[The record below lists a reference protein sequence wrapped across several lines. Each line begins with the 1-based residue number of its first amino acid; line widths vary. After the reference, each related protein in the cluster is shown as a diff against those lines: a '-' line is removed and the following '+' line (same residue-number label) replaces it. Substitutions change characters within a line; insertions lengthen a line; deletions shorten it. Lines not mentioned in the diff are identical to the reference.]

1 MSSPVVFE
9 ISHCK
14 QKTYNNI
21 FQAGG
26 VLAMGWGPPARAQ
39 PCHGTEDRLPRRS
52 KRREHIVRQ
61 QAETLLGLRA
71 TLPKHE
77 PKRDAATQT
86 GPDATPRTSLRQL
99 ANAVAR
105 VPASATDQKA
115 IEVRRALRNLHLLL
129 RSERLYVKDHPL
141 RLDSLDS
148 AYDSIRNATEILG
161 GLEIRVERGGL
172 VAPRIGDAH
181 LPDARGEMQALAID
195 LQRAGIHV
203 MTFSKKFHVGEL
215 DTLAGLVKASLL
227 KSEDPANSAGN
238 AWWPARLLENRVEGI
253 SINTQTE
260 RRVDTVLASLIA
272 ALVAYGGHSPRETT
286 DAPIQAPDFDDLV
299 ACLRLLARLTP
310 PLESAR
316 GLSPEEAARAIHGAM
331 EEASRD
337 SVCMLL
343 SSVSQ
348 YGPREGERPQP
359 YLLRLSEHLIFE
371 FLGAEFSSGSL
382 TASSVR
388 PTINRLSDVMV
399 DAGGYSGPHS
409 SQHLS
414 SLAVTWATDTH
425 REQLIDRFWLELPPR
440 EKSAV
445 LRGPDVWC
453 VPVAALRHTLG
464 QLADAG
470 ADAPRREAR
479 NIILNYARR
488 IEHAD
493 PSARRSVAAGLNEMS
508 SIIESLWPNQ
518 LPEDLSRGAM
528 KALDEEKA
536 PETAALL
543 AAFVE
548 SLGRIAVNRADYSGF
563 ENILTSLER
572 APQDKE
578 HGHVATLANRLVV
591 QDRWLLLVD
600 AALANRPLDPCL
612 PRLLQRDPERLLDRL
627 TLLLTEPRGAEMVP
641 AMARLLR
648 TIGVPVL
655 NLLETRLYEARR
667 QRVTAAIKLLA
678 ASDPERLLRGLARAM
693 ASWEWNLQDLAV
705 SELSRP
711 NNAASALTTAFVFSA
726 ILADAH
732 PMVVPMMID
741 QLGLAQETTAVPQL
755 MEIAAG
761 EHESLRDQFVR
772 IKAIEALGRMRAPE
786 AAELLR
792 RLSENRDGLTYA
804 EPAGLRAAAED
815 ALALIENR
823 PSFKQAAAAFGA
835 PAQSSSGYVIPRR
848 YTRVPLDS
856 PLRAQ
861 IEGAPA
867 GLTRVRT
874 ISLGGAYLES
884 PRKLSVGDSIKLEV
898 RAGLRKIN
906 FTAVVRN
913 IGPDGGGVEFVH
925 MRDEDREK
933 LRKLVQRHL
942 QL

>member
-1 MSSPVVFE
+1 MNKLQDEV
-9 ISHCK
+9 
-14 QKTYNNI
+14 
-21 FQAGG
+21 
-26 VLAMGWGPPARAQ
+26 
-39 PCHGTEDRLPRRS
+39 
-52 KRREHIVRQ
+52 
-61 QAETLLGLRA
+61 ETSLVLRA
-71 TLPKHE
+71 TKPVQKAE
-77 PKRDAATQT
+77 REAASQSN
-86 GPDATPRTSLRQL
+86 PDLTPRTYLRQL
-99 ANAVAR
+99 ATAVSRIPAR
-105 VPASATDQKA
+105 ATDQKA
-115 IEVRRALRNLHLLL
+115 IEVNRALRNLHLLL
-129 RSERLYVKDHPL
+129 RSERLYEKDHPL

-148 AYDSIRNATEILG
+148 AYDSLRSTTEILG

-195 LQRAGIHV
+195 LQRAGIHALA
-203 MTFSKKFHVGEL
+203 FSKKFHVGEL
-215 DTLAGLVKASLL
+215 DTLARLVKTSLL

-272 ALVAYGGHSPRETT
+272 ALVAYGGHSPRETA
-286 DAPIQAPDFDDLV
+286 DAPIQPPDFDDLV

-337 SVCMLL
+337 SVTMLL

-359 YLLRLSEHLIFE
+359 YLQRLSEHLIFE
-371 FLGAEFSSGSL
+371 FLNAEFSSGSL

-388 PTINRLSDVMV
+388 PTFYRLSDVIA
-399 DAGGYSGPHS
+399 DAGAYSGPHS

-414 SLAVTWATDTH
+414 SLAVTWTTDTH

-453 VPVAALRHTLG
+453 VPVAALRQTLG
-464 QLADAG
+464 QLVDAG

-479 NIILNYARR
+479 NIVLNYARR

-493 PSARRSVAAGLNEMS
+493 PSARRSVAAGLNELS
-508 SIIESLWPNQ
+508 SLFESLWPNQ

-528 KALDEEKA
+528 KALDVEKA

-563 ENILTSLER
+563 EYILTGLER

-578 HGHVATLANRLVV
+578 HGHMAALANRLVA

-600 AALANRPLDPCL
+600 AALANRALDPVL

-678 ASDPERLLRGLARAM
+678 AADPERLLRGLARAM

-711 NNAASALTTAFVFSA
+711 NNSATALSTAFVFSA
-726 ILADAH
+726 VLADAH

-741 QLGLAQETTAVPQL
+741 QIGLAKETTAVPQL

-761 EHESLRDQFVR
+761 EHEVLRDQFVR

-792 RLSENRDGLTYA
+792 RLSENREGLTYA

-867 GLTRVRT
+867 GLTRVKT

-884 PRKLSVGDSIKLEV
+884 PRTLTVGDSIKLEV
-898 RAGLRKIN
+898 RAGLRKIT

-913 IGPDGGGVEFVH
+913 IGPDGSGIEFVH

>member
-1 MSSPVVFE
+1 LVRRAAIPINEAKREPAS
-9 ISHCK
+9 
-14 QKTYNNI
+14 
-21 FQAGG
+21 QA
-26 VLAMGWGPPARAQ
+26 
-39 PCHGTEDRLPRRS
+39 S
-52 KRREHIVRQ
+52 
-61 QAETLLGLRA
+61 
-71 TLPKHE
+71 
-77 PKRDAATQT
+77 
-86 GPDATPRTSLRQL
+86 PDATPRTSLRQL
-99 ANAVAR
+99 AYAVAR
-105 VPASATDQKA
+105 VPASIMDQKA
-115 IEVRRALRNLHLLL
+115 SEVQHALRNLHLLI
-129 RSERLYVKDHPL
+129 RSERLYEKDHPL

-148 AYDSIRNATEILG
+148 AYDSIRSVTELLG

-181 LPDARGEMQALAID
+181 LPDSRGEMQALAVD
-195 LQRAGIHV
+195 LQRAGIHALA
-203 MTFSKKFHVGEL
+203 FLKKFHVGEL
-215 DTLAGLVKASLL
+215 DTLARLVKASLL
-227 KSEDPANSAGN
+227 KSEDPANGTGN
-238 AWWPARLLENRVEGI
+238 SWWPARLLENRVEGI

-260 RRVDTVLASLIA
+260 RRVDTVLASLIG
-272 ALVAYGGHSPRETT
+272 ALVAYGGHSPREKV
-286 DAPIQAPDFDDLV
+286 DSPIQPPDFDDLV
-299 ACLRLLARLTP
+299 ACLRLLAKLTP

-359 YLLRLSEHLIFE
+359 YLLRLSENIIFE
-371 FLGAEFSSGSL
+371 FLSAEFSSGSL

-388 PTINRLSDVMV
+388 PTICRLSDVIV
-399 DAGGYSGPHS
+399 EAGGYSGPHS

-425 REQLIDRFWLELPPR
+425 REQLIDKFWLELPPR

-445 LRGPDVWC
+445 LRGSDVWC

-464 QLADAG
+464 QLAEAG

-479 NIILNYARR
+479 NIVLNYARR
-488 IEHAD
+488 IEHAEA
-493 PSARRSVAAGLNEMS
+493 SARRFVAAGLNELS
-508 SIIESLWPNQ
+508 PIIESLWPNQ

-528 KALDEEKA
+528 KALDSEKS

-548 SLGRIAVNRADYSGF
+548 SLGRIAVSRGDYSGF
-563 ENILTSLER
+563 ETILAGLER
-572 APQDKE
+572 APHDKE
-578 HGHVATLANRLVV
+578 HDHMSALAHRLVA

-600 AALANRPLDPCL
+600 AALANRPLDPVL
-612 PRLLQRDPERLLDRL
+612 PRLLQRDPERLLDRM

-667 QRVTAAIKLLA
+667 QRVTAGIKLLA
-678 ASDPERLLRGLARAM
+678 AADPERLLRGLARAM

-711 NNAASALTTAFVFSA
+711 SNSSSAMSTAFVFSA

-761 EHESLRDQFVR
+761 EHEVLRDQFVR

-792 RLSENRDGLTYA
+792 KLAENREGLTYA

-835 PAQSSSGYVIPRR
+835 PAQSSSGYLIPRR
-848 YTRVPLDS
+848 YTRVPLES

-867 GLTRVRT
+867 GLSRVKT

-884 PRKLSVGDSIKLEV
+884 PGKLSIGDSIKLEV

-913 IGPDGGGVEFVH
+913 IGPDGSGIEFVH

>member
-1 MSSPVVFE
+1 LV
-9 ISHCK
+9 
-14 QKTYNNI
+14 
-21 FQAGG
+21 
-26 VLAMGWGPPARAQ
+26 
-39 PCHGTEDRLPRRS
+39 
-52 KRREHIVRQ
+52 
-61 QAETLLGLRA
+61 LRA
-71 TLPKHE
+71 TLPVQIA
-77 PKRDAATQT
+77 KRESASSQSN
-86 GPDATPRTSLRQL
+86 PDLTPRTYLRHL
-99 ANAVAR
+99 ATAVSR
-105 VPASATDQKA
+105 VPASATDHKA
-115 IEVRRALRNLHLLL
+115 IEVNRALRNLHLLL
-129 RSERLYVKDHPL
+129 RSQRLYDKDHPL

-148 AYDSIRNATEILG
+148 AYDSIRSTTEILG

-195 LQRAGIHV
+195 LQRAGIHILA
-203 MTFSKKFHVGEL
+203 FSKKFHVGEL
-215 DTLAGLVKASLL
+215 DTLARLVKTSLL

-272 ALVAYGGHSPRETT
+272 ALVAYGGHSPREAA
-286 DAPIQAPDFDDLV
+286 DAPIQAPNFDDLV

-337 SVCMLL
+337 SVTMLL

-371 FLGAEFSSGSL
+371 FLNAEFSSASL
-382 TASSVR
+382 AASSVR
-388 PTINRLSDVMV
+388 PTFYRLTDVIV
-399 DAGGYSGPHS
+399 DAGAYSGPHS

-425 REQLIDRFWLELPPR
+425 REQLLDRFWLELSPR
-440 EKSAV
+440 EKSAI

-479 NIILNYARR
+479 NIVLNYARR
-488 IEHAD
+488 IEHTD
-493 PSARRSVAAGLNEMS
+493 PSARRSVAAGLNELS
-508 SIIESLWPNQ
+508 LLFESLWPNQ
-518 LPEDLSRGAM
+518 LPQDLSRGAM
-528 KALDEEKA
+528 KALDKEKA

-563 ENILTSLER
+563 EFILTGLER

-578 HGHVATLANRLVV
+578 HGHMAALANRLVA

-600 AALANRPLDPCL
+600 AALANRALDPVL

-678 ASDPERLLRGLARAM
+678 AADPERLLRGLARAM

-711 NNAASALTTAFVFSA
+711 NNSASALSTAFVFSA

-772 IKAIEALGRMRAPE
+772 IKAIEALGRMRASE

-792 RLSENRDGLTYA
+792 KLAENREGLTYA

-815 ALALIENR
+815 ALALIEYR
-823 PSFKQAAAAFGA
+823 PSFKQAAGAFGA
-835 PAQSSSGYVIPRR
+835 PAQSSSSYVIPRR

-867 GLTRVRT
+867 GLARVKT

-884 PRKLSVGDSIKLEV
+884 PRKLTIGDSIKLEV
-898 RAGLRKIN
+898 RTGLRKIN
-906 FTAVVRN
+906 FTAVVRT
-913 IGPDGGGVEFVH
+913 IGPDGSGIEFVH